1 MSRTRLNF
9 AGLLPIF
16 FRMLRHLALAAFSF
30 TIVGVAVFP
39 YWIAVERLQGE
50 REYAASASGRLR
62 VSMQCTVAGVQ
73 PVGDTRAVVATRMRR
88 EIGAARCVPGPG
100 WVTLS
105 AVDSLPLAPPADMLV
120 RPLRDLRISVTDRC
134 NFRCS
139 YCMPAEVFGERY
151 EFLPR
156 REILSFEEIT
166 RVARVA
172 AGLGAGKLRI
182 TGGEPLLRADL
193 PRLVAMLAALDGV
206 EDLALTTNAYLLPRL
221 AGPLREAGLQRLT
234 ISLDSLDPAVFRVL
248 NGVGL
253 TIERVLEGIEAAE
266 KAGFRSLKFN
276 CVVQRGINEHTL
288 ADLARRFRGT
298 GHIVRFIEFMDV
310 GTLNGWDLAQVVP
323 AAEILERVGAEF
335 PLEPV
340 DPNYTGEVARR
351 YRFLDGSGEI
361 GIIASV
367 TQPFCG
373 DCTRARLSADGQLVT
388 CLFASGGHDLKQP
401 LRSGIADGELRDLI
415 RRVWTRRSD
424 RYSELRTAE
433 TAASGPGD
441 RIEMYRIGG

>member
-1 MSRTRLNF
+1 M
-9 AGLLPIF
+9 
-16 FRMLRHLALAAFSF
+16 
-30 TIVGVAVFP
+30 
-39 YWIAVERLQGE
+39 E
-50 REYAASASGRLR
+50 
-62 VSMQCTVAGVQ
+62 
-73 PVGDTRAVVATRMRR
+73 
-88 EIGAARCVPGPG
+88 
-100 WVTLS
+100 
-105 AVDSLPLAPPADMLV
+105 SLPLVDQLV

-166 RVARVA
+166 RIARVA
-172 AGLGAGKLRI
+172 AGLGAGKLRL

-193 PRLVAMLAALDGV
+193 PRLVAMLAALEGV

-221 AGPLREAGLQRLT
+221 AGPLREAGLHRLT

-266 KAGFRSLKFN
+266 KAGFTSLKFN
-276 CVVQRGINEHTL
+276 CVVQRGVNEHTL
-288 ADLARRFRGT
+288 ADLARHFRGT

-323 AAEILERVGAEF
+323 AEEILERVGAEF
-335 PLEPV
+335 PLEPAE
-340 DPNYTGEVARR
+340 PNYSGEVARR
-351 YRFLDGSGEI
+351 HRFVDGSGEI

-388 CLFASGGHDLKQP
+388 CLFASGGHDLKRP

-415 RRVWTRRSD
+415 RGVWSRRSD

-433 TAASGPGD
+433 TAASDPSD

>member
-1 MSRTRLNF
+1 M
-9 AGLLPIF
+9 
-16 FRMLRHLALAAFSF
+16 
-30 TIVGVAVFP
+30 
-39 YWIAVERLQGE
+39 
-50 REYAASASGRLR
+50 
-62 VSMQCTVAGVQ
+62 
-73 PVGDTRAVVATRMRR
+73 
-88 EIGAARCVPGPG
+88 
-100 WVTLS
+100 
-105 AVDSLPLAPPADMLV
+105 DSLPLAPLAPVADVLV

-156 REILSFEEIT
+156 REILSFEEIA
-166 RVARVA
+166 RVARVV
-172 AGLGAGKLRI
+172 AGLGASKLRI

-206 EDLALTTNAYLLPRL
+206 EDLALTTNAYLLPKL
-221 AGPLREAGLQRLT
+221 AGPLREAGLHRLT

-266 KAGFRSLKFN
+266 KAGFTSLKFN
-276 CVVQRGINEHTL
+276 CVVQRGVNEHTL

-323 AAEILERVGAEF
+323 AAEILEWIGAEF
-335 PLEPV
+335 PLEPA

-401 LRSGIADGELRDLI
+401 LRSGISDGELRHLI
-415 RRVWTRRSD
+415 RGVWTRRSD
-424 RYSELRTAE
+424 RYSELRTDE
-433 TAASGPGD
+433 TSASD

>member
-1 MSRTRLNF
+1 M
-9 AGLLPIF
+9 
-16 FRMLRHLALAAFSF
+16 
-30 TIVGVAVFP
+30 
-39 YWIAVERLQGE
+39 E
-50 REYAASASGRLR
+50 
-62 VSMQCTVAGVQ
+62 
-73 PVGDTRAVVATRMRR
+73 
-88 EIGAARCVPGPG
+88 
-100 WVTLS
+100 
-105 AVDSLPLAPPADMLV
+105 SLPLADQLV

-166 RVARVA
+166 RIARVA
-172 AGLGAGKLRI
+172 AGLGAGKLRL

-193 PRLVAMLAALDGV
+193 PRLVAMLAALEGV

-221 AGPLREAGLQRLT
+221 AGPLREAGLHRLT

-266 KAGFRSLKFN
+266 KAGFTSLKFN
-276 CVVQRGINEHTL
+276 CVVQRGVNEHTL
-288 ADLARRFRGT
+288 ADLARHFRGT

-323 AAEILERVGAEF
+323 AEEILERVGAEF
-335 PLEPV
+335 PLEPAE
-340 DPNYTGEVARR
+340 PNYSGEVARR
-351 YRFLDGSGEI
+351 HRFVDGSGEI

-388 CLFASGGHDLKQP
+388 CLFASGGHDLKRP
-401 LRSGIADGELRDLI
+401 LRSGIADRELRDLI
-415 RRVWTRRSD
+415 RGVWTRRSD
-424 RYSELRTAE
+424 RYSELRAAE
-433 TAASGPGD
+433 TAAIDPSD

>member
-1 MSRTRLNF
+1 
-9 AGLLPIF
+9 
-16 FRMLRHLALAAFSF
+16 
-30 TIVGVAVFP
+30 
-39 YWIAVERLQGE
+39 
-50 REYAASASGRLR
+50 
-62 VSMQCTVAGVQ
+62 
-73 PVGDTRAVVATRMRR
+73 
-88 EIGAARCVPGPG
+88 
-100 WVTLS
+100 
-105 AVDSLPLAPPADMLV
+105 
-120 RPLRDLRISVTDRC
+120 
-134 NFRCS
+134 
-139 YCMPAEVFGERY
+139 MPAEVFGERY

-156 REILSFEEIT
+156 REILSFEEIA
-166 RVARVA
+166 RVARVV
-172 AGLGAGKLRI
+172 AGLGASKLRI

-206 EDLALTTNAYLLPRL
+206 EDLALTTNAYLLPKL
-221 AGPLREAGLQRLT
+221 AGPLREAGLHRLT

-266 KAGFRSLKFN
+266 KAGFTSLKFN
-276 CVVQRGINEHTL
+276 CVVQRGVNEHTL

-310 GTLNGWDLAQVVP
+310 GTLNGWDLARVVP

-335 PLEPV
+335 PLEPA

-401 LRSGIADGELRDLI
+401 LRSGISDGELRDLL
-415 RRVWTRRSD
+415 RGVWTRRSD

-433 TAASGPGD
+433 TAAGEPGD